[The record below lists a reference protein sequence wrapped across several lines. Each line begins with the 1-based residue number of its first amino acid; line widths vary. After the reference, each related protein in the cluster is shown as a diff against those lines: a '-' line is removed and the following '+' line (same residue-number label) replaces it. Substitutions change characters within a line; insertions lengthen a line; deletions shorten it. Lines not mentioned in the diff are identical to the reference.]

1 MTARP
6 PAPAPARRPSDR
18 HRVVV
23 TGIGVKSPAGVTLDE
38 VMDTVLAAGSTAAAP
53 RKELIE
59 GGSPVHFACQVPD
72 FDLGPYLTRRE
83 LRQIDRPTELAL
95 CAAVDAVGQA
105 ALPGLPPGRVGV
117 HLGTGIGGLP
127 TMEGLVRDHD
137 AAPTRMPVFSV
148 PRTMANSAAARVA
161 MRYGFQGS
169 CVTYTTACAS
179 GATAIGEAA
188 RRIRYGELDAA
199 VAGGFD
205 SAVTTFMLSGFSRM
219 QALSTRNDDPER
231 ASRPFDAGRDG
242 FVMGEGAAVLVLE
255 RLEAATARGARILG
269 EVAGYATNADAH
281 HIVAPHTEGEVAAA
295 CMAEAIADAG
305 LLPSDIGQINAHGT
319 STQANDS
326 AEAAAIHRCFN
337 GQAPPVTSVKGV
349 TGHLIGGS
357 GALEA
362 AIALVCAERRIVPPV
377 ANLTEASEAD
387 RIDVVAGAARAVDCA
402 PVLSNSFGFGG
413 QNVCLVLQPAT

>member
-1 MTARP
+1 MTRRHAAAGPGRHAERP
-6 PAPAPARRPSDR
+6 
-18 HRVVV
+18 RVVV
-23 TGIGVKSPAGVTLDE
+23 TGIGVKSPAGLTLDE
-38 VMDTVLAAGSTAAAP
+38 VMDTVLAARPTAAVHAD
-53 RKELIE
+53 LIE
-59 GGSPVHFACQVPD
+59 SGSPVHIACRVPE
-72 FDLGPYLTRRE
+72 FDIASYITHRE
-83 LRQIDRPTELAL
+83 RRQIDRPTELAL
-95 CAAVDAVGQA
+95 CAAADAVRQA
-105 ALPGLPPGRVGV
+105 ALPDLPPSRVGV

-127 TMEGLVRDHD
+127 TMEGLVRDND
-137 AAPTRMPVFSV
+137 AKPTAMPVHSV

-161 MRYGFQGS
+161 MRFGFQGS
-169 CVTYTTACAS
+169 CVTYSTACAS

-188 RRIRYGELDAA
+188 RRIQYGELDVA

-219 QALSTRNDDPER
+219 QALSTRNDDPGN
-231 ASRPFDAGRDG
+231 ASRPFDARRDG

-255 RLEAATARGARILG
+255 RRDSALRRGATILG
-269 EVAGYATNADAH
+269 EIAGYATNADAH
-281 HIVAPHTEGEVAAA
+281 HIVAPHADGAVAAA
-295 CMAEAIADAG
+295 CMAQAVADAG
-305 LLPSDIGQINAHGT
+305 LLPSDIGQISAHGT
-319 STQANDS
+319 STQANDR

-337 GQAPPVTSVKGV
+337 GQAPPVTAVKGV

-377 ANLTEASEAD
+377 ANLTTASEAD
-387 RIDVVAGAARAVDCA
+387 RIDVVAGAPRRVDGA